1 MTDFVTLQTC
11 ICSIVPTNW
20 QHSTK

>member
-1 MTDFVTLQTC
+1 MTDFVTLQTY